1 MTKPFTPL
9 IYSELTVR
17 HPDFIDLAERC
28 ELLTQILL
36 DCQYAEDAA
45 PVCRCLA
52 AYLDALYDSLDET
65 MADFRVMQLTT
76 ESLPQSS
83 DEWLNADSA
92 TQCDYCRA
100 LNQALILLPKNE
112 QVQFPLRGL
121 LHDVVGFMAGELK
134 APRFCQA

>member
-17 HPDFIDLAERC
+17 HPDFIDLAEH
-28 ELLTQILL
+28 
-36 DCQYAEDAA
+36 
-45 PVCRCLA
+45 
-52 AYLDALYDSLDET
+52 
-65 MADFRVMQLTT
+65 
-76 ESLPQSS
+76 
-83 DEWLNADSA
+83 ADSA

-112 QVQFPLRGL
+112 QVQIPLRGL